1 MLRDVFIAFLF
12 SLFAGLIFTILERTI
27 AKLHRKYSFPWHIQ
41 RGTRKRRLN
50 WNAVPEASGE
60 EYMEWE
66 IVNENSYDLE
76 SAIHDLRMHRE
87 IFGGQHYRLRNWRT
101 KEIIPGELLLTDEP
115 GFNHYVE

>member
-1 MLRDVFIAFLF
+1 MLRDIFLAGF
-12 SLFAGLIFTILERTI
+12 VSLLGGLVFTILEKQYE
-27 AKLHRKYSFPWHIQ
+27 KLLRKYSFPWHIQ

-50 WNAVPEASGE
+50 YNAVPEASGP

-66 IVNENSYDLE
+66 CIDGNSYDLE
-76 SAIHDLRMHRE
+76 SAVHDLQMHRE

-101 KEIIPGELLLTDEP
+101 KEIIPGEVLLTDEP